1 MLCLKK
7 KNEKNEDTW
16 ILSHFVLSVVPIHLV
31 YTWWWG
37 VWWGQEEGKATHS
50 FWHLSIPVP
59 PPPPLVLFVPL
70 LIPATRDLVSNGIPF
85 LLQGG
90 WHFKW
95 IMHNALGIIGPTLS
109 CPPLSS
115 HSLFQFYCWLFV
127 WTSFWQHSC
136 VCVCV
141 CIVWIWLCGY
151 GCVCMCVCV
160 CVCVCVCACLWCG
173 CVCLWYLCVWERERE
188 NACVPLCERERG
200 HPCVWVWVRVCVH
213 SKRAILGN
221 KTERQNMKEN

>member
-1 MLCLKK
+1 MNFMLWVIMSQVLFPSIWCMMMRGLVRAGRRKGH
-7 KNEKNEDTW
+7 TL
-16 ILSHFVLSVVPIHLV
+16 ILTSV
-31 YTWWWG
+31 Y
-37 VWWGQEEGKATHS
+37 
-50 FWHLSIPVP
+50 P
-59 PPPPLVLFVPL
+59 PPPPSHVLFVPL
-70 LIPATRDLVSNGIPF
+70 LIPATRDLVSNGILF

-136 VCVCV
+136 VCVYVCAYCVDMVVCACV
-141 CIVWIWLCGY
+141 CVCMPLVW
-151 GCVCMCVCV
+151 MCVCV
-160 CVCVCVCACLWCG
+160 FVVL
-173 CVCLWYLCVWERERE
+173 VCLRERERE
-188 NACVPLCERERG
+188 NACVPLRERERG
-200 HPCVWVWVRVCVH
+200 HPCVWVWVWARARMH